1 MSDLSN
7 QQHLRHA
14 AAPKAQTTHTAQP
27 RGAPILVVSTDAAL
41 SAQVLGYLH
50 SAGYSNTLVVNDA
63 TQALEAAQRH
73 QPTLLLLDLFS
84 GSVPGTAPSLDLLQ
98 ALRHRQGLQAMPVIV
113 LTAANDP
120 ATKLRALDLG
130 AAEFLA
136 KPVDYSELILRV
148 RNSLVVK
155 AYQARLQHGHIGG
168 DVGTSTGLP
177 DQPTFMNQMHR
188 SVLDAAAGHGSSALL
203 HIHIQ
208 GLPSDAASGHVLSR
222 VVRRLKGCLRRDDD
236 TRRASH
242 LNTAVV
248 HQLSQ
253 DRFALLMPAIQ
264 SPDDAARVA
273 RRVLQALSRPLTSR
287 DDRPTPHIGIALA
300 PHDGSDAEM
309 LLAHAQQAAAL
320 APSTYRFFGP
330 AFDHV
335 DAERRRLESH
345 LRGALARGEMHV
357 AYQPKVD
364 RITGRVVAAEA
375 LLRWH
380 SPELGDVGP
389 DRFVPVAEDNGLI
402 VSLGAWVLQE
412 ACAQLKAWHEQG
424 LTHLRVALNVSPQEL
439 YSGAVLDQ
447 VSQALERFVLPRGA
461 LVLELSESMLI
472 PAEGEFDDQ
481 AVRGQLQALRALG
494 VAISID
500 DFGTGASSL
509 HDLKNFPLDE
519 LKIDRS
525 LVMGLP
531 LDKTDLAIV
540 RAMVVLGH
548 NLGLR
553 VVAEGIETPDQL
565 ALLGSL
571 GVDQYQGYWL
581 GKPVAADEFARLA
594 ARFTLHAAGA
604 PRLA

>member
-7 QQHLRHA
+7 QHHLRHDLTA
-14 AAPKAQTTHTAQP
+14 TGTARVAPL
-27 RGAPILVVSTDAAL
+27 LVVTSDAAL

-50 SAGYSNTLVVNDA
+50 GAGYSNTVVVEDA
-63 TQALEAAQRH
+63 AQALLTAQRC
-73 QPTLLLLDLFS
+73 QPTLLLLDLLSESAQSQALAF
-84 GSVPGTAPSLDLLQ
+84 DLLQ
-98 ALRHRQGLQAMPVIV
+98 ALRHHHSLRAVPVIV

-130 AAEFLA
+130 ATEFLA
-136 KPVDYSELILRV
+136 KPVDQSELILRV

-155 AYQARLQHGHIGG
+155 AHQVRLRDSGG
-168 DVGTSTGLP
+168 AVQVQPDTGLP
-177 DQPTFMNQMHR
+177 DQPTFMNQLHR
-188 SVLDAAAGHGSSALL
+188 SVLDAAAGHGNSALL
-203 HIHIQ
+203 HINIE
-208 GLPSDAASGHVLSR
+208 GLPPDAASGPVLNR

-242 LNTAVV
+242 LSSAVV
-248 HQLSQ
+248 HQLGAN
-253 DRFALLMPAIQ
+253 RFALLMPALQ
-264 SPDDAARVA
+264 SHDDAARVA
-273 RRVLQALSRPLTSR
+273 RRVLQALSRPLDGR
-287 DDRPTPHIGIALA
+287 HNLATPHIGIALA

-320 APSTYRFFGP
+320 APNSYRFFGP
-330 AFDHV
+330 ALDSA
-335 DAERRRLESH
+335 DAERLKLETH
-345 LRGALARGEMHV
+345 LRGALARNEMRV
-357 AYQPKVD
+357 VYQPKVD
-364 RITGRVVAAEA
+364 RISGRVVGAEA

-380 SPELGDVGP
+380 CPELGDVGP
-389 DRFVPVAEDNGLI
+389 DRFVPVAEACGLI
-402 VSLGAWVLQE
+402 VSLGTWVLHQ
-412 ACAQLKAWHEQG
+412 ACAQLQAWRAQG
-424 LTHLRVALNVSPQEL
+424 LEHVRVALNVSPQEL
-439 YSGAVLDQ
+439 YSGVVLAQ
-447 VSQALERFVLPRGA
+447 VSQALEQFAVPRGA

-472 PAEGEFDDQ
+472 PAEGEFDDGP
-481 AVRGQLQALRALG
+481 VRSQLQALRALG
-494 VAISID
+494 VDVSID

-509 HDLKNFPLDE
+509 HDLKDFPLDE

-581 GKPVAADEFARLA
+581 GKPVPAEEFANLA
-594 ARFTLHAAGA
+594 ARFSLHTPAA
-604 PRLA
+604 PRWA